1 MQQISFP
8 VLHMDSH
15 RQGRETRQETRR
27 KRVYMGTRKPSALV
41 LLWRGWAM
49 LHLTPISTTGG
60 TDRGELLLGGTDM

>member
-1 MQQISFP
+1 
-8 VLHMDSH
+8 
-15 RQGRETRQETRR
+15 
-27 KRVYMGTRKPSALV
+27 MGTRKPSALV